1 MERSPGVDSWTG
13 ILSGMKSDFKF
24 LLSLLGQDF
33 RVIFSTYD
41 WPQGNDEVEWNQILE
56 KNRIYYTVP
65 SMRPNIV
72 TTAIVNIISSNT
84 TL

>member
-1 MERSPGVDSWTG
+1 M
-13 ILSGMKSDFKF
+13 
-24 LLSLLGQDF
+24 
-33 RVIFSTYD
+33 IFSTYD